1 MRNSFLIDMFFCLL
15 CLSACQCSK
24 CQLGCDRL
32 KTELDCKEAKMKA
45 QRCEIETA
53 AAGSKEAI
61 NFGALWTSL
70 MALSNNKG
78 ILIWEGT
85 VVSGRTFA

>member
-1 MRNSFLIDMFFCLL
+1 
-15 CLSACQCSK
+15 
-24 CQLGCDRL
+24 
-32 KTELDCKEAKMKA
+32 MKA
-45 QRCEIETA
+45 QRCEIETT
-53 AAGSKEAI
+53 AAGSEEAI